1 MLSRV
6 FCAFRR
12 RFYIYWVYEILT
24 LGLFIRIRLHFN
36 DGVWRCVSRI
46 SAQCYCLNQTTS
58 TNSKLE
64 IQSVC
69 EPVPTGRPCVWECV
83 FEYYKIRPMCA
94 GDVRLLRPTWSELHM
109 QSPAEERCPV
119 QQLHGV
125 RRRHLVLVDGEA
137 ERLLFPVRI
146 FGDLG
151 PDQRSRL
158 RRKVA
163 VSFYGAVATSES

>member
-1 MLSRV
+1 
-6 FCAFRR
+6 
-12 RFYIYWVYEILT
+12 
-24 LGLFIRIRLHFN
+24 
-36 DGVWRCVSRI
+36 
-46 SAQCYCLNQTTS
+46 
-58 TNSKLE
+58 
-64 IQSVC
+64 
-69 EPVPTGRPCVWECV
+69 
-83 FEYYKIRPMCA
+83 
-94 GDVRLLRPTWSELHM
+94 M
-109 QSPAEERCPV
+109 QRPAEERGPV

-163 VSFYGAVATSES
+163 VVVLRRRRHTRALTLSRLTANWVSRYTVKHIARERSANVSDRWHTEVDTQRATGNKCEETIRQLAFQTI